1 MLYEALLHN
10 HRPWIPSGPE
20 LLPAVAVFARVA
32 QRASFTRAAAELGV
46 SPSALSQTVRTLE
59 ERLGIRLLNRTTRR
73 VGVTEAGA
81 QFLQRVL
88 PALEQ
93 LGAAF
98 SELDELRGKPA
109 GTLRINLSRVV
120 LTTIIAPI
128 LGEFARAYPQVRL
141 DLTADD
147 RLVDLVAGG
156 YDAGIRLGERLAQD
170 MIAVRATGL
179 QRQVVVGSPDYFRRH
194 PKPHEPHEPADLHE
208 HACIRFRMGSGAIYR
223 WEFEHEGEEFE
234 IDVDGPLISNDNQ
247 FMIEAARQGLGLGMF
262 MHDLVRA
269 DLEQGR
275 LLAVLEDWCPPFPGF
290 YLYYPSRAQMPLKL
304 RVFIDFLQAR
314 LGRELKPQTA

>member
-1 MLYEALLHN
+1 MD
-10 HRPWIPSGPE
+10 PISPE

-46 SPSALSQTVRTLE
+46 SPSALSQAVRSLE

-98 SELDELRGKPA
+98 GELDELRDQPS
-109 GTLRINLSRVV
+109 GTLRLNLSRVV
-120 LTTIIAPI
+120 LTTIITPI
-128 LGEFARAYPQVRL
+128 LGEFSRAYPQVRL

-147 RLVDLVAGG
+147 SLVDLVAGG

-179 QRQVVVGSPDYFRRH
+179 QRQVVVGSPEYFRGH
-194 PKPHEPHEPADLHE
+194 PKPRQPADLHE
-208 HACIRFRMGSGAIYR
+208 HACIRFRMGSGNIYR
-223 WEFEHEGEEFE
+223 WEFERGGEEFE
-234 IDVDGPLISNDNQ
+234 IDVDGPLIVNDNR
-247 FMIEAARQGLGLGMF
+247 FVLEAVRQGLGLGMF
-262 MHDLVRA
+262 LHDMVRD
-269 DLEQGR
+269 DLESGR
-275 LLAVLEDWCPPFPGF
+275 LVAVLEDWCPPFPGF

-314 LGRELKPQTA
+314 LGRELATQPA

>member
-1 MLYEALLHN
+1 MD
-10 HRPWIPSGPE
+10 PISPE

-46 SPSALSQTVRTLE
+46 SPSALSQTVRMLE

-98 SELDELRGKPA
+98 GELDELRDRPS
-109 GTLRINLSRVV
+109 GTLRLNLSRVV

-128 LGEFARAYPQVRL
+128 LGEFAQAYPQVRL

-179 QRQVVVGSPDYFRRH
+179 QRQVVVGSPEYFRNH
-194 PKPHEPHEPADLHE
+194 PKPRKPADLHE

-223 WEFEHEGEEFE
+223 WEFEHGGEEFE
-234 IDVDGPLISNDNQ
+234 IDVDGPLLCNDNQ
-247 FMIEAARQGLGLGMF
+247 FMVEAARQGLGLGMF
-262 MHDLVRA
+262 MHDLVRE
-269 DLEQGR
+269 DLERGR

-314 LGRELKPQTA
+314 LGRELQQAGSKT